1 MLNRTRLCSIIKHAT
16 VPTSTRGIPRRVAM
30 QDRPVRQNGRTGRVP
45 RESSRAARDSTAL
58 HTWRDLGLELACVIT
73 QFFYDELTLFG
84 TRMY

>member
-1 MLNRTRLCSIIKHAT
+1 
-16 VPTSTRGIPRRVAM
+16 M

-73 QFFYDELTLFG
+73 QSAFDDELIKFYFDLVRNPHVLTES
-84 TRMY
+84 YEV